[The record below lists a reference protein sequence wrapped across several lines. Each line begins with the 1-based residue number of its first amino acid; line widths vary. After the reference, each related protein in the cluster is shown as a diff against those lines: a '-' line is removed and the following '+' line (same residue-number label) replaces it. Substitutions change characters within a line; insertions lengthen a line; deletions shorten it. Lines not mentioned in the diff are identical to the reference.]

1 MHIGKCLHIFNI
13 MLPTGKKSWPHVTIG
28 KFHFN
33 MWYRTTYHK
42 FLHIMVMTN
51 SKFQYPYRLSHCVP
65 LSVHCLVMDFHMTQ
79 NKNLEN
85 EISYKIP
92 WKITTLFNVAFSPPI
107 TEAISLF
114 GQLLL
119 LSPKYVIQYTLK

>member
-1 MHIGKCLHIFNI
+1 
-13 MLPTGKKSWPHVTIG
+13 
-28 KFHFN
+28 
-33 MWYRTTYHK
+33 
-42 FLHIMVMTN
+42 MVMTN

-119 LSPKYVIQYTLK
+119 LSPKYVIQYTLI

>member
-1 MHIGKCLHIFNI
+1 
-13 MLPTGKKSWPHVTIG
+13 
-28 KFHFN
+28 
-33 MWYRTTYHK
+33 
-42 FLHIMVMTN
+42 
-51 SKFQYPYRLSHCVP
+51 
-65 LSVHCLVMDFHMTQ
+65 MTQ

>member
-1 MHIGKCLHIFNI
+1 
-13 MLPTGKKSWPHVTIG
+13 
-28 KFHFN
+28 
-33 MWYRTTYHK
+33 
-42 FLHIMVMTN
+42 
-51 SKFQYPYRLSHCVP
+51 
-65 LSVHCLVMDFHMTQ
+65 MTQ

-107 TEAISLF
+107 KEAISLF